1 MKIKK
6 RDNKMVKC
14 DLCEHEIKTNDQVH
28 NLYEMAVHRLII
40 HENQCKIEIL
50 AELYNK
56 QKKRG

>member
-1 MKIKK
+1 
-6 RDNKMVKC
+6 MVKC